1 MEINM
6 KRLAY
11 EMMSLLGIAGIEY
24 SDVVS
29 DLKNYPDKIGV
40 TFTYKQYSNE
50 TNQMNLNDNLGLPY
64 TNPIQ
69 YGDTDKYIILF
80 PIKAVYKKCSIYMK

>member
-1 MEINM
+1 
-6 KRLAY
+6 
-11 EMMSLLGIAGIEY
+11 MMSLLGIAGIEY

-64 TNPIQ
+64 TNQSSMEIQ
-69 YGDTDKYIILF
+69 I
-80 PIKAVYKKCSIYMK
+80 SISSSFQ